1 MFFLHYKE
9 FLRKEQSDGNKIEN
23 LKITKVDF
31 VDDGANPEAHIRLFK
46 SKDGVEP
53 PHDEGAEKKP
63 NIWKRLITAITKA
76 AGSETDTSE
85 LESVI
90 DDIQKSSESFGER
103 IAEVK
108 NRKIADEIW
117 DICYALQSSLCSI
130 LNDEDMDGTSAATAM
145 QESLDEFYEFS
156 KEAISQWSSGKA
168 TNIVK
173 KEEVT
178 ASDLEMM
185 KSARSRLDDTIEK
198 AEKAQEE
205 PGAEEPKKKDQNKN
219 QNNAKGAEEMKIDK
233 SKLTPA
239 ELAFLQS
246 IEKRYG
252 EEEGAGAEGVTP
264 PAQNTDPT
272 PATGVGKS
280 NTPAQGTDGGED
292 IYKGMHPAVRAEL
305 ENLKKFREA
314 TEEREL
320 EDVAKKYEIIGKKK
334 EELVPV
340 LKSLKA
346 AGGTAYTDMIA
357 VLDGAV
363 AAVEKSGAF
372 TEIGKSGGAG
382 TTDGAAWTKAET
394 QAAEIMK
401 SKNVTKAQALDEV
414 FRNDPE
420 LAAECEKED

>member
-1 MFFLHYKE
+1 MATKLK
-9 FLRKEQSDGNKIEN
+9 N

-178 ASDLEMM
+178 ASDLAMM
-185 KSARSRLDDTIEK
+185 KSARNRLDDTIEK

-372 TEIGKSGGAG
+372 TEIGKSGGTG

-420 LAAECEKED
+420 LAAECEKEA

>member
-1 MFFLHYKE
+1 MATKLK
-9 FLRKEQSDGNKIEN
+9 N

-46 SKDGVEP
+46 NKDGVEP
-53 PHDEGAEKKP
+53 PHDEGVEKKP

-130 LNDEDMDGTSAATAM
+130 LNDEDMDGTSVATAM

-178 ASDLEMM
+178 ASDLAMM
-185 KSARSRLDDTIEK
+185 KSARNRLDDTIEK
-198 AEKAQEE
+198 AEKEQEE

-252 EEEGAGAEGVTP
+252 EEEGAGAEEVTP

-272 PATGVGKS
+272 PATGVGKA

-372 TEIGKSGGAG
+372 SEIGKSGGAG

-420 LAAECEKED
+420 LAAECEKEA

>member
-1 MFFLHYKE
+1 MATKLK
-9 FLRKEQSDGNKIEN
+9 N

-145 QESLDEFYEFS
+145 QESLDEFSEFT

-178 ASDLEMM
+178 ASDLAMM
-185 KSARSRLDDTIEK
+185 KSIRNRLDDTIEK

-205 PGAEEPKKKDQNKN
+205 PGAEDPKKKDQNKN
-219 QNNAKGAEEMKIDK
+219 RTMRKEQ
-233 SKLTPA
+233 
-239 ELAFLQS
+239 
-246 IEKRYG
+246 
-252 EEEGAGAEGVTP
+252 
-264 PAQNTDPT
+264 
-272 PATGVGKS
+272 
-280 NTPAQGTDGGED
+280 
-292 IYKGMHPAVRAEL
+292 
-305 ENLKKFREA
+305 KK
-314 TEEREL
+314 
-320 EDVAKKYEIIGKKK
+320 
-334 EELVPV
+334 
-340 LKSLKA
+340 
-346 AGGTAYTDMIA
+346 
-357 VLDGAV
+357 
-363 AAVEKSGAF
+363 
-372 TEIGKSGGAG
+372 
-382 TTDGAAWTKAET
+382 
-394 QAAEIMK
+394 
-401 SKNVTKAQALDEV
+401 
-414 FRNDPE
+414 
-420 LAAECEKED
+420 

>member
-1 MFFLHYKE
+1 MATKLK
-9 FLRKEQSDGNKIEN
+9 N

-53 PHDEGAEKKP
+53 PHNEGAEKKP

-76 AGSETDTSE
+76 AGSESDTSE

-205 PGAEEPKKKDQNKN
+205 PGAEDPKKKDQNKK
-219 QNNAKGAEEMKIDK
+219 QNDAKGAEEMKIDK

-264 PAQNTDPT
+264 PAQNADPT
-272 PATGVGKS
+272 PATGVGKA

-346 AGGTAYTDMIA
+346 AGGTAYTDMIV

-372 TEIGKSGGAG
+372 SEIGKSGGAG

>member
-1 MFFLHYKE
+1 MATKLK
-9 FLRKEQSDGNKIEN
+9 N

-178 ASDLEMM
+178 ASDLAMM
-185 KSARSRLDDTIEK
+185 KSARNRLDDTIEK

-264 PAQNTDPT
+264 PVQNTDPT

-372 TEIGKSGGAG
+372 AEIGKSGGAG

-420 LAAECEKED
+420 LAAECEKEA

>member
-1 MFFLHYKE
+1 MATKLK
-9 FLRKEQSDGNKIEN
+9 N

-178 ASDLEMM
+178 ASDLAMM
-185 KSARSRLDDTIEK
+185 KSIRNRLDDTIEK

-205 PGAEEPKKKDQNKN
+205 PGAENPKKKDQNKK
-219 QNNAKGAEEMKIDK
+219 QNDAKGAEEMKIDK

-252 EEEGAGAEGVTP
+252 EEEGAGVEGVTP

-272 PATGVGKS
+272 PATGVGKA

-420 LAAECEKED
+420 LAAECEKEE

>member
-1 MFFLHYKE
+1 MATKLK
-9 FLRKEQSDGNKIEN
+9 N

-46 SKDGVEP
+46 NKDGVEP

-168 TNIVK
+168 ANIVK

-372 TEIGKSGGAG
+372 AEIGKSGGAG

>member
-1 MFFLHYKE
+1 MATKLK
-9 FLRKEQSDGNKIEN
+9 N

-76 AGSETDTSE
+76 AGSKTDTSE

-145 QESLDEFYEFS
+145 QESLDEFSEFT

-178 ASDLEMM
+178 ASDLAMM
-185 KSARSRLDDTIEK
+185 KSIRNRLDDTIEK

-205 PGAEEPKKKDQNKN
+205 PGAEDPKKKDQNKK
-219 QNNAKGAEEMKIDK
+219 QNDAKGAEEMKIDK

-272 PATGVGKS
+272 PATGVGKA

-320 EDVAKKYEIIGKKK
+320 EGVAKKYEIIGKKK

-340 LKSLKA
+340 LKNLKA

-382 TTDGAAWTKAET
+382 TTDGAAWLKAET
-394 QAAEIMK
+394 QAAEVMK

-414 FRNDPE
+414 FQNDPE
-420 LAAECEKED
+420 LAAECEKEE

>member
-1 MFFLHYKE
+1 MATKLK
-9 FLRKEQSDGNKIEN
+9 N

-53 PHDEGAEKKP
+53 PHNEGAEKKP

-76 AGSETDTSE
+76 AGSESDTSE

-185 KSARSRLDDTIEK
+185 KSARNRLDDTIEK

-264 PAQNTDPT
+264 PVQNTDPT

-420 LAAECEKED
+420 LAAECEKEA

>member
-1 MFFLHYKE
+1 MATKLK
-9 FLRKEQSDGNKIEN
+9 N

-53 PHDEGAEKKP
+53 PHNEGAEKKP

-76 AGSETDTSE
+76 AGSESDTSE

-130 LNDEDMDGTSAATAM
+130 LNDEDMDGTDAATAM

-185 KSARSRLDDTIEK
+185 KSARNRLDDTIEK

-252 EEEGAGAEGVTP
+252 EEEGAEGVTP

-420 LAAECEKED
+420 LAAECEKEA

>member
-1 MFFLHYKE
+1 MATKLK
-9 FLRKEQSDGNKIEN
+9 N

-53 PHDEGAEKKP
+53 PHNEGAEKKP

-76 AGSETDTSE
+76 AGSESDTSE

-205 PGAEEPKKKDQNKN
+205 PGAEDPKKKDQNKK
-219 QNNAKGAEEMKIDK
+219 QNDAKGAEEMKIDK

-420 LAAECEKED
+420 LAAECEKEA

>member
-1 MFFLHYKE
+1 MATKLK
-9 FLRKEQSDGNKIEN
+9 N

-178 ASDLEMM
+178 ASDLAMM
-185 KSARSRLDDTIEK
+185 KSARNRLDDTIEK

-205 PGAEEPKKKDQNKN
+205 PGAEDPKKKAQNKK
-219 QNNAKGAEEMKIDK
+219 QNDAKGAEEMKIDK

-264 PAQNTDPT
+264 PAQNADPT
-272 PATGVGKS
+272 PATGVGKA

-363 AAVEKSGAF
+363 ATVEKSGAF
-372 TEIGKSGGAG
+372 SEIGKSGGAG

>member
-1 MFFLHYKE
+1 MATKLK
-9 FLRKEQSDGNKIEN
+9 N

-305 ENLKKFREA
+305 ENLKKFRET

-372 TEIGKSGGAG
+372 AEIGKSGGAG

>member
-1 MFFLHYKE
+1 MATKLK
-9 FLRKEQSDGNKIEN
+9 N

-76 AGSETDTSE
+76 AGSESDTSE

-205 PGAEEPKKKDQNKN
+205 PGAEDPKKKDQNKK
-219 QNNAKGAEEMKIDK
+219 QNDAKGAEEMKIDK

-264 PAQNTDPT
+264 PAQNADPT
-272 PATGVGKS
+272 PATGVGKA

-372 TEIGKSGGAG
+372 SEIGKSGGAG

-420 LAAECEKED
+420 LAAECEKEA

>member
-1 MFFLHYKE
+1 MATKLK
-9 FLRKEQSDGNKIEN
+9 N

-205 PGAEEPKKKDQNKN
+205 PGVEEPKKKDQNKN

>member
-1 MFFLHYKE
+1 
-9 FLRKEQSDGNKIEN
+9 
-23 LKITKVDF
+23 
-31 VDDGANPEAHIRLFK
+31 
-46 SKDGVEP
+46 
-53 PHDEGAEKKP
+53 
-63 NIWKRLITAITKA
+63 
-76 AGSETDTSE
+76 
-85 LESVI
+85 
-90 DDIQKSSESFGER
+90 
-103 IAEVK
+103 
-108 NRKIADEIW
+108 
-117 DICYALQSSLCSI
+117 
-130 LNDEDMDGTSAATAM
+130 
-145 QESLDEFYEFS
+145 
-156 KEAISQWSSGKA
+156 
-168 TNIVK
+168 
-173 KEEVT
+173 
-178 ASDLEMM
+178 
-185 KSARSRLDDTIEK
+185 
-198 AEKAQEE
+198 
-205 PGAEEPKKKDQNKN
+205 
-219 QNNAKGAEEMKIDK
+219 MKIDK

-252 EEEGAGAEGVTP
+252 EEESAGAEGATPAVQNPEVTP
-264 PAQNTDPT
+264 T
-272 PATGVGKS
+272 TGVGKS

-372 TEIGKSGGAG
+372 AEIGKSGGAG

-420 LAAECEKED
+420 LAAECEKEA

>member
-1 MFFLHYKE
+1 MVTKLK
-9 FLRKEQSDGNKIEN
+9 N

-53 PHDEGAEKKP
+53 PHNEGAEKKP

-76 AGSETDTSE
+76 AGSESDTSE

-205 PGAEEPKKKDQNKN
+205 PGAEDPKKKDQNKK
-219 QNNAKGAEEMKIDK
+219 QNDAKGAEEMKIDK

-264 PAQNTDPT
+264 PAQNADPT
-272 PATGVGKS
+272 PATGVGKA

-372 TEIGKSGGAG
+372 SEIGKSGGAG

>member
-1 MFFLHYKE
+1 MATKLK
-9 FLRKEQSDGNKIEN
+9 N

-53 PHDEGAEKKP
+53 PHNEGAEKKP

-76 AGSETDTSE
+76 AGSESDTSE

-103 IAEVK
+103 ITEVK

-130 LNDEDMDGTSAATAM
+130 LNDEDMDGTDAATAM

-185 KSARSRLDDTIEK
+185 KSARNRLDDTIEK

-394 QAAEIMK
+394 QATEIMK

-420 LAAECEKED
+420 LAAECEKEA

>member
-1 MFFLHYKE
+1 MATKLK
-9 FLRKEQSDGNKIEN
+9 N

-145 QESLDEFYEFS
+145 QESLDEFSEFT

-178 ASDLEMM
+178 ASDLAMM
-185 KSARSRLDDTIEK
+185 KSIRNRLDDTIEK

-205 PGAEEPKKKDQNKN
+205 PGAEYPKKKDQNKK
-219 QNNAKGAEEMKIDK
+219 QNDAKGAEEMKIDK

-272 PATGVGKS
+272 PATGVGKA

-320 EDVAKKYEIIGKKK
+320 EGVAKKYEIIGKKK

-340 LKSLKA
+340 LKNLKA

-382 TTDGAAWTKAET
+382 TTDGAAWLKAET
-394 QAAEIMK
+394 QAAEVMK

-414 FRNDPE
+414 FQNDPE
-420 LAAECEKED
+420 LAAECEKEE

>member
-1 MFFLHYKE
+1 MSTKLK
-9 FLRKEQSDGNKIEN
+9 N

>member
-1 MFFLHYKE
+1 MATKLK
-9 FLRKEQSDGNKIEN
+9 N

-53 PHDEGAEKKP
+53 PHNEGAEKKP

-76 AGSETDTSE
+76 AGSESDTSE

-205 PGAEEPKKKDQNKN
+205 PGAEDPKKKDQNKK
-219 QNNAKGAEEMKIDK
+219 QNDAKGAEEMKIDK

-264 PAQNTDPT
+264 PAQNADPT
-272 PATGVGKS
+272 PATGVGKA
-280 NTPAQGTDGGED
+280 NTPAQGTNGGED

-372 TEIGKSGGAG
+372 SEIGKSGGAG

>member
-1 MFFLHYKE
+1 MATKLK
-9 FLRKEQSDGNKIEN
+9 N

-46 SKDGVEP
+46 NKDGVEP

-130 LNDEDMDGTSAATAM
+130 LNDEDMDGTSVATAM

-178 ASDLEMM
+178 ASDLAMM
-185 KSARSRLDDTIEK
+185 KSARNRLDDTIEK
-198 AEKAQEE
+198 AEKEQEE

-252 EEEGAGAEGVTP
+252 EEEGAGEGVTP

-305 ENLKKFREA
+305 ENLKKFRET

-372 TEIGKSGGAG
+372 AEIGKSGGAG

-420 LAAECEKED
+420 LAAECEKEA

>member
-1 MFFLHYKE
+1 MATKLK
-9 FLRKEQSDGNKIEN
+9 N

-130 LNDEDMDGTSAATAM
+130 LNDEDMDETSAATAM
-145 QESLDEFYEFS
+145 QESLDEFSEFT

-178 ASDLEMM
+178 ASDLAMM
-185 KSARSRLDDTIEK
+185 KSIRNRLDDTIEK

-205 PGAEEPKKKDQNKN
+205 PGAEDPKKKDQNKK
-219 QNNAKGAEEMKIDK
+219 QNDAKGAEEMKIDK

-252 EEEGAGAEGVTP
+252 EEEGAGAEEVAP

-272 PATGVGKS
+272 PATGVGKA

-320 EDVAKKYEIIGKKK
+320 EGVAKKYEIIGKKK

-340 LKSLKA
+340 LKNLKA

-382 TTDGAAWTKAET
+382 TTDGAAWLKAET
-394 QAAEIMK
+394 QAAEVMK

-414 FRNDPE
+414 FQNDPE
-420 LAAECEKED
+420 LAAECEKEE

>member
-1 MFFLHYKE
+1 MATKLK
-9 FLRKEQSDGNKIEN
+9 N

-103 IAEVK
+103 IVEVK

>member
-1 MFFLHYKE
+1 MATKLK
-9 FLRKEQSDGNKIEN
+9 N

-53 PHDEGAEKKP
+53 PHNEGAEKKP

-76 AGSETDTSE
+76 AGSESDTSE

-205 PGAEEPKKKDQNKN
+205 PGAEDPKKKDQNKK
-219 QNNAKGAEEMKIDK
+219 QNDAKGAEEMKIDK

-252 EEEGAGAEGVTP
+252 KEEGAGAEGVTP
-264 PAQNTDPT
+264 PAQNADPT
-272 PATGVGKS
+272 PATGVGKA

-382 TTDGAAWTKAET
+382 TTDGAAWLKAET

-414 FRNDPE
+414 FQNDPE
-420 LAAECEKED
+420 LAAECEKEE

>member
-1 MFFLHYKE
+1 MATKLK
-9 FLRKEQSDGNKIEN
+9 N

-130 LNDEDMDGTSAATAM
+130 LDDEDMDGTSAATAM

-178 ASDLEMM
+178 ASDLAMM
-185 KSARSRLDDTIEK
+185 KSARNRLDDTIEK

-252 EEEGAGAEGVTP
+252 EEESTGAEGATPAVQNPEVTP
-264 PAQNTDPT
+264 T
-272 PATGVGKS
+272 TGVGKS

-372 TEIGKSGGAG
+372 AEIGKSGGAG

-420 LAAECEKED
+420 LAAECEKEA

>member
-1 MFFLHYKE
+1 MATKLK
-9 FLRKEQSDGNKIEN
+9 N

-53 PHDEGAEKKP
+53 PHNEGAEKKP

-76 AGSETDTSE
+76 AGSESDTSE

-205 PGAEEPKKKDQNKN
+205 PGAEDPKKKDQNKK
-219 QNNAKGAEEMKIDK
+219 QNDAKGAEEMKIDK

-264 PAQNTDPT
+264 PAQNADPT
-272 PATGVGKS
+272 PATGVGKA

-372 TEIGKSGGAG
+372 SEIGKSGGAG

-414 FRNDPE
+414 FQNDPE
-420 LAAECEKED
+420 LAAECEKEE

>member
-1 MFFLHYKE
+1 MATKLK
-9 FLRKEQSDGNKIEN
+9 N

-53 PHDEGAEKKP
+53 PHNEGAEKKP

-76 AGSETDTSE
+76 AGSESDTSE

-205 PGAEEPKKKDQNKN
+205 PGAEDPKKKDQNKK
-219 QNNAKGAEEMKIDK
+219 QNDAKGAEEMKIDK

-264 PAQNTDPT
+264 PAQNADPT
-272 PATGVGKS
+272 PATGVGKA

-340 LKSLKA
+340 LKRLKA

-372 TEIGKSGGAG
+372 SEIGKSGGAG

-420 LAAECEKED
+420 LAAECEKEA

>member
-1 MFFLHYKE
+1 MATKLK
-9 FLRKEQSDGNKIEN
+9 N

-46 SKDGVEP
+46 NKDGVEP

-90 DDIQKSSESFGER
+90 DDIQKSSEGFGER

-130 LNDEDMDGTSAATAM
+130 LNDEDMDGTSVATAM

-178 ASDLEMM
+178 ASDLAMM
-185 KSARSRLDDTIEK
+185 KSARNRLDDTIEK
-198 AEKAQEE
+198 AEKEQEE

-252 EEEGAGAEGVTP
+252 EEEGAGAEEVTP

-272 PATGVGKS
+272 PATGVGKA

-372 TEIGKSGGAG
+372 SEIGKSGGAG

-420 LAAECEKED
+420 LAAECEKEA

>member
-1 MFFLHYKE
+1 MATKLK
-9 FLRKEQSDGNKIEN
+9 N

-53 PHDEGAEKKP
+53 PHNEGAEKKP

-76 AGSETDTSE
+76 AGSESDTSE

-205 PGAEEPKKKDQNKN
+205 PGAEDPKKKDQNKK
-219 QNNAKGAEEMKIDK
+219 QNDAKGAEEMKIDK

-264 PAQNTDPT
+264 PAQNADPT
-272 PATGVGKS
+272 PATGVGKA

-372 TEIGKSGGAG
+372 AEIGKSGGAG

-420 LAAECEKED
+420 LAAECEKEA

>member
-1 MFFLHYKE
+1 MATKLK
-9 FLRKEQSDGNKIEN
+9 N

-346 AGGTAYTDMIA
+346 AGGTAYIDMIA

>member
-1 MFFLHYKE
+1 MATKLK
-9 FLRKEQSDGNKIEN
+9 N

-145 QESLDEFYEFS
+145 QESLDEFSEFT

-178 ASDLEMM
+178 ASDLAMM
-185 KSARSRLDDTIEK
+185 KSIRNRLDDTIEK

-205 PGAEEPKKKDQNKN
+205 AGAEDPKKKDQNKK
-219 QNNAKGAEEMKIDK
+219 QNDAKGAEEMKIDK

-264 PAQNTDPT
+264 PAKNTDPT
-272 PATGVGKS
+272 PATGVGKA

-320 EDVAKKYEIIGKKK
+320 EGVAKKYEIIGKKK

-340 LKSLKA
+340 LKNLKA

-382 TTDGAAWTKAET
+382 TTDGTAWLKAET
-394 QAAEIMK
+394 QAAEVMK

-414 FRNDPE
+414 FQNDPE
-420 LAAECEKED
+420 LAAECEKEE

>member
-1 MFFLHYKE
+1 MATKLK
-9 FLRKEQSDGNKIEN
+9 N

-31 VDDGANPEAHIRLFK
+31 VDDGANLEAHIRLFK

>member
-1 MFFLHYKE
+1 MATKLK
-9 FLRKEQSDGNKIEN
+9 N

-63 NIWKRLITAITKA
+63 NIWKRLITTITKA

-394 QAAEIMK
+394 QATEIMK